1 MDTPSNLHGYT
12 VHAAW
17 TEINQCISAETLYIS
32 AEMHCIIY
40 RNIKTMNFTMQDVIV
55 QHYFKLDTNKPVRFG
70 DWNDWDMDKSNKPN
84 G

>member
-1 MDTPSNLHGYT
+1 
-12 VHAAW
+12 
-17 TEINQCISAETLYIS
+17 
-32 AEMHCIIY
+32 
-40 RNIKTMNFTMQDVIV
+40 MNFTMQDVIV

>member
-1 MDTPSNLHGYT
+1 
-12 VHAAW
+12 
-17 TEINQCISAETLYIS
+17 
-32 AEMHCIIY
+32 MHCIIY

>member
-17 TEINQCISAETLYIS
+17 TEINQ
-32 AEMHCIIY
+32 CIIY